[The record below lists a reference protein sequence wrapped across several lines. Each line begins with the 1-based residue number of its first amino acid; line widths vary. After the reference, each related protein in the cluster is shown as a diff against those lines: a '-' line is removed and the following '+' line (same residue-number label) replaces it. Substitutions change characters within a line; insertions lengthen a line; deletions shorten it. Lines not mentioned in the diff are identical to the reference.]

1 MKINKFLS
9 IIVVGKDSL
18 HNRWVSND
26 RIFDIALIHY
36 DDTEIDYS
44 NVEYY
49 LKIKGQ
55 KYNIIKKFIESN
67 LDIFEKY
74 EYIWLPDNDI
84 EISVVDINS
93 LFLISKEKDLYLSQP
108 SMSGYISHN
117 ITSKK
122 TNDIRYTRF
131 VEVLAPL
138 FKNNI
143 LLKLYNTFD
152 ENESSWGYDYLWPFL
167 LGYPEMK
174 IAILDQINMVHI
186 KPVGGNYSRFK
197 KHPRIEMNELIKKYK
212 IK

>member
-1 MKINKFLS
+1 MNRFLS
-9 IIVVGKDSL
+9 IIVVGKNSL
-18 HNRWVSND
+18 HHNWISND

-49 LKIKGQ
+49 VKIKGQ
-55 KYNIIKKFIESN
+55 KYNIIKKFIENN
-67 LDIFEKY
+67 LDILDKY
-74 EYIWLPDNDI
+74 DYIWLPDNDI
-84 EISVVDINS
+84 EISVIDVNK
-93 LFLISKEKDLYLSQP
+93 LFTISKENNLYLSQP
-108 SMSGYISHN
+108 SMSGYISHD

-174 IAILDQINMVHI
+174 IAILDQINMVHT
-186 KPVGGNYSRFK
+186 KPIGADYSRFK
-197 KHPRIEMNELIKKYK
+197 KHPSIEMNELIKRYK
-212 IK
+212 IT